1 MKKSKHYSKHLKMAI
16 WGLSIVLS
24 LSCWTCQK
32 TRIQL
37 VPLGSDRAVGIINQ
51 GEITWNVDEN
61 PNGRYI
67 IVTQALIYKF
77 AQTLAKNLRLEKKL
91 EIERARKDEKK

>member
-1 MKKSKHYSKHLKMAI
+1 MAI

-91 EIERARKDEKK
+91 EIERARKDEKT